1 MRSPVA
7 AGIVLPAWRVGY
19 PPKPDPPLRDSP
31 ERDLASGPIVARRQ
45 GAHDWRAMSPASLD
59 RLLALLVAA
68 LAATGI
74 ASLLAG
80 SPGLA
85 WLFLAHDVLAG
96 ALAVTVAL
104 KLAHSVPR
112 AARGH
117 RWGRLVVALV
127 LSVAVVAS
135 LAAGFAW
142 VAGARPVWVN
152 LGLVDWTL
160 LTLHAW
166 LGLAIVPL
174 VLVHLVRARW
184 RILRPG
190 RDAPRRAAGRLRSR
204 RAVLVGGGLLAASVA
219 FAAVAAG
226 LEQIGGGVRRFTGS
240 RWLPA
245 GSAPIPTTFLGEPAP
260 EIDLARWRLR
270 VGGAV
275 ARPLV
280 LDLEELRA
288 IGVRDLAAVLDC
300 TAGWAVDATWRGV
313 PLSAVLDQA
322 RPSPA
327 GSRVAVRSVTGWSA
341 SLSLEDARRCL
352 LAWSTTSGPLPRAN
366 GAPLRLVAPDH
377 RGLEWVKW
385 VDRVEVT

>member
-7 AGIVLPAWRVGY
+7 AGIVLPAARDGY
-19 PPKPDPPLRDSP
+19 PPKPALPLRDSP
-31 ERDLASGPIVARRQ
+31 EHDRSAGPVVDPRPE
-45 GAHDWRAMSPASLD
+45 AHHRRAMSSATLD

-68 LAATGI
+68 LAATGL

-80 SPGLA
+80 SPNLA
-85 WLFLAHDVLAG
+85 WLFVAHDVLAG
-96 ALAVTVAL
+96 ALAVTVVL
-104 KLAHSVPR
+104 KLARSIPR
-112 AARGH
+112 AVRSR
-117 RWGRLVVALV
+117 RWERLALALV
-127 LSVAVVAS
+127 LSSAVIAS

-142 VAGARPVWVN
+142 VAGARPWWVD
-152 LGLVDWTL
+152 LGVVDWTL
-160 LTLHAW
+160 LTVHAW
-166 LGLAIVPL
+166 LGLALVPL
-174 VLVHLVRARW
+174 VLIHLVRARW

-204 RAVLVGGGLLAASVA
+204 RAVLMGGGLLAASA
-219 FAAVAAG
+219 GFAAIAAG
-226 LEQIGGGVRRFTGS
+226 LDRVGGGVRRFTGS
-240 RWLPA
+240 RWLPS
-245 GSAPIPTTFLGEPAP
+245 GSVPIPTTFLGEPAP

-270 VGGAV
+270 VDGAV
-275 ARPLV
+275 TRPLV
-280 LDLEELRA
+280 LDREALHA

-313 PLSAVLDQA
+313 PLSAVLDVA
-322 RPSPA
+322 GPTSA

-352 LAWSTTSGPLPRAN
+352 LAWSTTAGPIAHAN

-385 VDRVEVT
+385 VDRLEVT